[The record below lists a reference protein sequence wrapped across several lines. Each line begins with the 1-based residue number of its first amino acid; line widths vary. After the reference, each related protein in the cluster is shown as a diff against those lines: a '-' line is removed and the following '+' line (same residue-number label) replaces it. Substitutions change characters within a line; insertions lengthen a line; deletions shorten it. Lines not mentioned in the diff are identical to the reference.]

1 MNKKKIEEQT
11 LTINRLKADLKV
23 LQGENKALKDE
34 RKKVKIQV
42 KSLERKN
49 MTLRQEHVNV
59 EKYVSEEKSKME
71 AWKLNE
77 EKRLKRERRV
87 FERQARAQY
96 QMPNR
101 KDRQEIDAL
110 KGTVAKLKL
119 DIQKKDSKHRLNE
132 RRLKERNAQLSEK
145 IIELEDE

>member
-1 MNKKKIEEQT
+1 MKK
-11 LTINRLKADLKV
+11 
-23 LQGENKALKDE
+23 
-34 RKKVKIQV
+34 
-42 KSLERKN
+42 
-49 MTLRQEHVNV
+49 
-59 EKYVSEEKSKME
+59 
-71 AWKLNE
+71 
-77 EKRLKRERRV
+77 KRLKRERRV

-145 IIELEDE
+145 IIELEDELKYVNEQVVTSTWNDSNGGAVPSTDNNEMKKKTKEKKTKRTNYC